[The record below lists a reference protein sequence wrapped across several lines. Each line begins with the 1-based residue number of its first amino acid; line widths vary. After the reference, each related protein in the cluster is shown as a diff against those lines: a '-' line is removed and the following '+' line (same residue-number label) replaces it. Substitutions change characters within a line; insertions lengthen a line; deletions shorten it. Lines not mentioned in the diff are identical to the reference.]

1 MRHRIAVVTALLG
14 ALVAPAC
21 STEADGSASVDGTT
35 AELLTQPVG
44 DGVSTPVAVDPS
56 LVDDGAPRV
65 QVDELGFD
73 RGDREAIVK
82 VVELSDFGCGFCKRF
97 HDETFPMIRDE
108 FIETGKVEWKFIP
121 YITGMF
127 ENSLAATEAGEC
139 VMEQDDRAYEEIAL
153 RLWTD
158 QGDWKGSD
166 DAGALI
172 RGWVTGLDVDMAAF
186 DACLAEDRR
195 LSRIASAT
203 TLARQVGVRGTP
215 TFVVIGY
222 PPLQGALPTE
232 LFQQILTAVHD
243 EESRRRA
250 GGAGADAEPG
260 NG

>member
-1 MRHRIAVVTALLG
+1 MALLG
-14 ALVAPAC
+14 AFVAAAC
-21 STEADGSASVDGTT
+21 STEADGSTSADNTT
-35 AELLTQPVG
+35 AELLAQPVG
-44 DGVSTPVAVDPS
+44 DGISTPVAVDPS
-56 LVDDGAPRV
+56 MIDEDAPRV
-65 QVDELGFD
+65 RVDELGFD

-97 HDETFPMIRDE
+97 HDETFPTIREE
-108 FIETGKVEWKFIP
+108 FIEAGKVEWKFIP

-139 VMEQDDRAYEEIAL
+139 VMEQDDEAYEAIAL

-158 QGDWKGSD
+158 QRDWKGSAD
-166 DAGALI
+166 PETLI
-172 RGWVTGLDVDMAAF
+172 RDWVTELDLDMATF
-186 DACLAEDRR
+186 DACLTEDRR

-203 TLARQVGVRGTP
+203 ALARQVGVRGTP

-250 GGAGADAEPG
+250 EGEADAEPG
-260 NG
+260 SN